1 MSGRNPFHANAE
13 LLPDMSAVLSRRGS
27 FGLLGSAW
35 LSALVGSP
43 VAAAAM
49 SAGADRL
56 PAALAKRFEDP
67 AWNFRVDARIEG
79 DLDPKKTIHGFNRGI
94 LYAVR
99 DGEPLRPMFGYEVFS
114 SIRLVPQTDGTIERL
129 CREVIFYRNLET
141 GALMDEW
148 TNPWTGER
156 VQVVDVANDPIN
168 FILTIRGPLPSRDAA
183 GAKKSPLGTP
193 AGRRHLWYL
202 LNANTVALE
211 KDTHLFYPSF
221 LRPEKWARESPGP
234 MTRVSEFMRYSI
246 RLEDLEN
253 DALTHIPHT
262 GTWTRVTPWLPWM
275 LMDQAPGHC
284 LYLGMFSTRRD
295 PSEYPSDVIERLKAR
310 YPKYLSAP
318 EAWSEPSYSSLEHY
332 SMEQKPAPPRIR

>member
-1 MSGRNPFHANAE
+1 MSRSSSSNLSGDG
-13 LLPDMSAVLSRRGS
+13 LPDAPGSVSRRDS
-27 FGLLGSAW
+27 LAVFGGAW
-35 LSALVGSP
+35 LASLAGSP
-43 VAAAAM
+43 LAAAVPM
-49 SAGADRL
+49 AGSPL
-56 PAALAKRFEDP
+56 PASLAKRFLDP
-67 AWNFRVDARIEG
+67 AWNFKVDTRIEG
-79 DLDPKKTIHGFNRGI
+79 DLDPKKIIHGFNRGI

-99 DGEPLRPMFGYEVFS
+99 AGEALRPMFGYEVFS
-114 SIRLVPQTDGTIERL
+114 SIRLVPQKDGSIERL

-141 GALMDEW
+141 GVLMDEW

-156 VQVVDVANDPIN
+156 VKVVDVANDPIN
-168 FILTIRGPLPSRDAA
+168 FILSPEGPRSSRHPAA
-183 GAKKSPLGTP
+183 GKKSPLGAP
-193 AGRRHLWYL
+193 AGRRHEWYL

-275 LMDQAPGHC
+275 LMEQAPGHC

-295 PSEYPSDVIERLKAR
+295 PAGFPADVVDRLKAR
-310 YPKYLSAP
+310 YPKYLTAP

-332 SMEQKPAPPRIR
+332 SMEQTPAPKRMP